1 MKFKEYFIS
10 RRPIFSYAKDFSMGD
25 TIETLLNNQAILEAI
40 YIASPDF
47 YDAIEKYKNGSLK
60 TKKELDDF
68 FYSFN
73 NYLLRMSTNPVPF
86 GLFSSIGVHNY
97 DQSYQTDDMWRFFD
111 LDGTVF
117 LQICEI
123 LHSYDE
129 ILPTFILGRNSSW
142 NQIDDTKIKYSEKRL
157 KNNLFEIELASIE
170 KNDFLDELILRL
182 NKGNKISI
190 DQGIQIG
197 SSLEYSEI
205 DVKTYIAQLVR
216 NNFLTTQLTPNS
228 IEFEPKYTVLSKITK
243 PLLGSNLE
251 DHNIQTIAEICDLI
265 ESCNRSKNNSLPELI
280 RITDLVKNLGIE
292 VSSIKSPLLVNTY
305 NTKELSCNK
314 NTILESVAGSIELLL
329 SLFDSSLIHDSKMS
343 EFEERFHERYFDD
356 CVKLEDALDPVF
368 GIGYPVNENRRVI
381 NPMVNGMPVNFKT
394 AESNS
399 KSSIDDFQFRL
410 LKTVLQNNK
419 NEEIKL
425 DLVEGIDLYLSE
437 KQLKYEAANACI
449 MLDVETEGEKEY
461 YTLNHACFG
470 SNTRLI
476 GRFSSGSKDIENII
490 VELNKESIAFDEDR
504 ILADFSF
511 FQKPVHLNIGT
522 AKSGL
527 THAIVHLNRGYE
539 QQTNLYP
546 QDLYLRIINS
556 KLALFD
562 IKSGKMVD
570 VFVGNATN
578 PTKTLDPIA
587 RFLSDY
593 QFYKRIPAVRFS
605 LPSIIAS
612 LPFVPRITFK
622 GFILSP
628 ARWLI
633 TKKELETLAKKHS
646 LTTHELLKQH
656 MTSMKVEESVYLEEE
671 EERYRIEP
679 YKDFGIRFIL
689 NKLNR
694 NGKVILQESRISLS
708 GNISQILLFGN
719 REPLKKTQI
728 NLANKKVY
736 FATVIQDILSI
747 SIYVKEKNSDKTLL
761 AITDKIMAEFP
772 QCKFFIV
779 RYFDPLFHFR
789 LRFVD
794 WQNSV
799 NINLILT
806 ILNNFQTE
814 KIISSYKLEP
824 FKPELNRY
832 GGDELIRLSYEIFC
846 DETSFILNEL
856 KLTNEVN
863 LISVFKRILSYLHI
877 YAKYADVLQLLEDG
891 KNGFVNEFQLTSK
904 EGKKFLEKKFREHL
918 SILESIENE
927 NFEEKDVHTTLN
939 TYLKSIDD
947 NIEYTMSSLI
957 HMFINRSVNSSQR
970 QVETVVY
977 YSLWRFYKMKFH
989 LKK

>member
-10 RRPIFSYAKDFSMGD
+10 RRPIFSYTKDFSMGD
-25 TIETLLNNQAILEAI
+25 SIETLLNNQAILEAI

-47 YDAIEKYKNGSLK
+47 YEVIQKYKNGSLK
-60 TKKELDDF
+60 TQKEIDDL

-97 DQSYQTDDMWRFFD
+97 DQSSRIDDIWRFFD

-117 LQICEI
+117 LQICEL
-123 LHSYDE
+123 LHTYDE

-182 NKGNKISI
+182 NNGNKISI
-190 DQGIQIG
+190 DQAIEIG

-205 DVKTYIAQLVR
+205 DVKTYVAQLVR

-228 IEFEPKYTVLSKITK
+228 IEFEPKYTILSKITK
-243 PLLGSNLE
+243 PLLGSKLE
-251 DHNIQTIAEICDLI
+251 DDKIRTISEICEII
-265 ESCNRSKNNSLPELI
+265 ESCNQSKNNNLPELI

-314 NTILESVAGSIELLL
+314 NSILESVAGSIELLL

-343 EFEERFHERYFDD
+343 EFEERFQERYFDD
-356 CVKLEDALDPVF
+356 CVKLEDALDPVH
-368 GIGYPVNENRRVI
+368 GIGYPINENRRVI
-381 NPMVNGMPVNFKT
+381 NPLVKGMPANFKT
-394 AESNS
+394 TKSNS
-399 KSSIDDFQFRL
+399 KSSIDDFQLSL
-410 LKTVLQNNK
+410 LKAVLQNNK

-425 DLVEGIDLYLSE
+425 DALDGINTYLNE
-437 KQLKYEAANACI
+437 KQLKYEATSSCI

-476 GRFSSGSKDIENII
+476 GRFSSGSKDVENII
-490 VELNKESIAFDEDR
+490 VELNKESIASDKDR

-522 AKSGL
+522 SKSGL
-527 THAIVHLNRGYE
+527 THTIVHLNRGNDE
-539 QQTNLYP
+539 QINLYP

-556 KLALFD
+556 KLALID
-562 IKSGKMVD
+562 IKSGKTVD
-570 VFVGNATN
+570 IFVGNATN

-605 LPSIIAS
+605 LPSIMDS
-612 LPFVPRITFK
+612 LPYVPRITFK
-622 GFILSP
+622 GLILSP

-633 TKKELETLAKKHS
+633 TKTELDTLAKQRGVS
-646 LTTHELLKQH
+646 IHELIKQH
-656 MTSMKVEESVYLEEE
+656 MLSLNVENGVYLEEE
-671 EERYRIEP
+671 DERYRIEP

-694 NGKVILQESRISLS
+694 NGKIILQESRISLS

-719 REPLKKTQI
+719 REPLNKTQI
-728 NLANKKVY
+728 DLSNKRVH
-736 FATVIQDILSI
+736 FATVNQDILSV
-747 SIYVKEKNSDKTLL
+747 SIYLKEKNSDKALL
-761 AITDKIMAEFP
+761 AIADKIVAEFP
-772 QCKFFIV
+772 QGKFFIV
-779 RYFDPLFHFR
+779 RYFDPMFHFR

-799 NINLILT
+799 NINLVLT
-806 ILNNFQTE
+806 ILNSFQTG
-814 KIISSYKLEP
+814 KIISSYKIEP
-824 FKPELNRY
+824 FKPELYRY
-832 GGDELIRLSYEIFC
+832 GGDKLIGLSYKIFC

-856 KLTNEVN
+856 KLTNEVS
-863 LISVFKRILSYLHI
+863 LIAVLRRIHSYLNI

-891 KNGFVNEFQLTSK
+891 KNGFINEFQLTSK

-918 SILESIENE
+918 PFLESIEKE
-927 NFEEKDVHTTLN
+927 PFEENGIYTTLN
-939 TYLKSIDD
+939 TYLNSIEN

-970 QVETVVY
+970 HVETLVY